1 MGMVA
6 PTYKV
11 MPDSDVEDVSAED
24 IVTQIQALKDD
35 VYDVQLC
42 ETKPLAFGLKFIQVH
57 VVMNDGSGS
66 SDVFEENMRAIRG
79 TGEIEVLSMGL
90 LDNHK
95 GCLIYPLFEDSN
107 KPLELLERRT
117 HELT

>member
-6 PTYKV
+6 LTYKV
-11 MPDSDVEDVSAED
+11 MPDSAVDDISADDVAA
-24 IVTQIQALKDD
+24 QINALRDD

-57 VVMNDGSGS
+57 VVMNDGPGL
-66 SDVFEENMRAIRG
+66 SDIFEESMRAIHG

-90 LDNHK
+90 L
-95 GCLIYPLFEDSN
+95 
-107 KPLELLERRT
+107 
-117 HELT
+117 

>member
-6 PTYKV
+6 LTYKV
-11 MPDSDVEDVSAED
+11 MPDSDVDDVSAD
-24 IVTQIQALKDD
+24 DLAAQITALKDD

-57 VVMNDGSGS
+57 VVMNDGSGL
-66 SDVFEENMRAIRG
+66 SDVFEENMRAIHG

-90 LDNHK
+90 L
-95 GCLIYPLFEDSN
+95 
-107 KPLELLERRT
+107 
-117 HELT
+117 